1 MNINQIEEEIYGMI
15 NDLDDIPGYA
25 SKEPENEYS
34 HNKKTIY
41 DSNNFS
47 SLNNIGEVNN
57 NFSDSNTK
65 ISYTDVMQYQ
75 LKSKKTKIAPR
86 SSLQFKLG
94 PPYQPQHHHMSVYSL
109 NSGLKV
115 TPILTARIDRGFD
128 NVQDNWI
135 GYKRNYF
142 TSVASFLMYSDDLI
156 TVDDFI
162 QDKYYVKINGVKK
175 EILYFATRLV
185 ASCCEDNKEMNLVQH
200 TAKRDKGPQIRPPIH
215 PIIPGILPS
224 HEVIRDASNIKND
237 SKKKKYDTDF
247 YLHKGK
253 LDLEDMDPNAII
265 HQYPADDIIKVARY
279 ERVQFCS
286 SINQKRPTNV
296 VKHFKLTTVLGA
308 VVLNDPL
315 KTFYGGDGLTSP
327 ILIDGQKTF
336 IPVIS
341 TNTPELIIRGRS
353 PSNYPPNMT
362 ESQVDQ
368 IICGDKSYKRL
379 FTERQSVVRKR
390 DKKGYVKKEKKRE
403 SIKCGKKITNP
414 PVLVSSR
421 PTTGNVT
428 NILSPMKES
437 KMGDVGMEEARL
449 EDEGVKSLQDEGIQ
463 FMLGDCNDTGEI
475 EKLIY
480 EHIIKDNEQEKDGED
495 CKDESKDI
503 DDELLLDMDKFEN
516 DKLNKHNA
524 FKDYTYGLMKEDK
537 GETFLMGQYDGLLEE
552 GIPEK
557 SEALVKKDYMNMELY
572 DYFNY
577 GGLDEEESKL
587 GYVGEGVYGFEGFD
601 DMIDVK
607 NMSPRRSGEG
617 IMNRYKMVDEK
628 NYGEEAKPR
637 SMRDDGEISFDKCD
651 IGDVNIQKEM
661 FGNTNLGDSMD
672 CLF

>member
-1 MNINQIEEEIYGMI
+1 MDINQLEDEFYGMI
-15 NDLDDIPGYA
+15 NDLEEIPLYTP
-25 SKEPENEYS
+25 KEPENDYS
-34 HNKKTIY
+34 HNKKTVY
-41 DSNNFS
+41 D
-47 SLNNIGEVNN
+47 NN
-57 NFSDSNTK
+57 NFLTSNKIGGTSNDFSDTNTK

-75 LKSKKTKIAPR
+75 MKSRKTKIAPR

-94 PPYQPQHHHMSVYSL
+94 PPYQPQQHHVSVYSL
-109 NSGLKV
+109 NDGSEV

-142 TSVASFLMYSDDLI
+142 TSVASFQMYGDDLI
-156 TVDDFI
+156 TVEDFI
-162 QDKYYVKINGVKK
+162 QDKYYVKINGIKR

-215 PIIPGILPS
+215 PIIPGILPT
-224 HEVIRDASNIKND
+224 HEIIRDASNIKND

-253 LDLEDMDPNAII
+253 LDLEEIDPNAII

-327 ILIDGQKTF
+327 TLIDGQKTF

-341 TNTPELIIRGRS
+341 TDTPELIIRGRS

-362 ESQVDQ
+362 ENGVNQ

-379 FTERQSVVRKR
+379 FTERQSVARKR
-390 DKKGYVKKEKKRE
+390 EKKGYVKKPKKRE
-403 SIKCGKKITNP
+403 SIKSAKKITNP

-437 KMGDVGMEEARL
+437 KMEEARL
-449 EDEGVKSLQDEGIQ
+449 EDEGMRSVQDEGIQ

-480 EHIIKDNEQEKDGED
+480 EHIIRDNEEGKNGDEW
-495 CKDESKDI
+495 KNESKDI

-516 DKLNKHNA
+516 DKMNKHNGVA
-524 FKDYTYGLMKEDK
+524 NDAYGLLKEEK
-537 GETFLMGQYDGLLEE
+537 GETFIMGQYDRIVDESMG
-552 GIPEK
+552 EK
-557 SEALVKKDYMNMELY
+557 ETSVKQDYMNMDLY

-577 GGLDEEESKL
+577 GIDAEESKL
-587 GYVGEGVYGFEGFD
+587 DIGEGVYGFEGFD
-601 DMIDVK
+601 DLH
-607 NMSPRRSGEG
+607 NMMPVRNEG
-617 IMNRYKMVDEK
+617 MMNRYKMVEEK
-628 NYGEEAKPR
+628 GYGEEAKPR
-637 SMRDDGEISFDKCD
+637 SMRMDADMSFDKCNL
-651 IGDVNIQKEM
+651 GDMSVQKEM
-661 FGNTNLGDSMD
+661 FGKTNLGDTMD

>member
-1 MNINQIEEEIYGMI
+1 MDINQLEDEFYGMI
-15 NDLDDIPGYA
+15 NDLEEIPLYTP
-25 SKEPENEYS
+25 KEPENDYS
-34 HNKKTIY
+34 HNKKTVY
-41 DSNNFS
+41 D
-47 SLNNIGEVNN
+47 NN
-57 NFSDSNTK
+57 NFLTSNKIGGTSNDFSDTNTK

-75 LKSKKTKIAPR
+75 MKSRKTKIAPR

-94 PPYQPQHHHMSVYSL
+94 PPYQPQQHHVSVYSL
-109 NSGLKV
+109 NDGSEV

-142 TSVASFLMYSDDLI
+142 TSVASFQMYGDDLI
-156 TVDDFI
+156 TVEDFI
-162 QDKYYVKINGVKK
+162 QDKYYVKINGIKR

-215 PIIPGILPS
+215 PIIPGILPT
-224 HEVIRDASNIKND
+224 HEIIRDASNIKND

-253 LDLEDMDPNAII
+253 LDLEEIDPNAII

-327 ILIDGQKTF
+327 TLIDGQKTF

-341 TNTPELIIRGRS
+341 TDTPELIIRGRS

-362 ESQVDQ
+362 ENSVNQM
-368 IICGDKSYKRL
+368 ICGDKSYKRL
-379 FTERQSVVRKR
+379 FTERQSVARKR
-390 DKKGYVKKEKKRE
+390 EKKGFVKKPKKRE
-403 SIKCGKKITNP
+403 SIKSAKKITNP

-421 PTTGNVT
+421 PTTGNIT
-428 NILSPMKES
+428 NISSPMKES
-437 KMGDVGMEEARL
+437 KMEEARL
-449 EDEGVKSLQDEGIQ
+449 EDEGVRSVQDEGIQ

-480 EHIIKDNEQEKDGED
+480 EHIIRDNEEGKDGDEW
-495 CKDESKDI
+495 KNESKDI

-516 DKLNKHNA
+516 DKMNKHNGVA
-524 FKDYTYGLMKEDK
+524 NDAYGLLKEEK
-537 GETFLMGQYDGLLEE
+537 GETFIMGQYDRIVDESIG
-552 GIPEK
+552 EK
-557 SEALVKKDYMNMELY
+557 EISVKQDYMNMDLY

-577 GGLDEEESKL
+577 GIDAEESKL
-587 GYVGEGVYGFEGFD
+587 DIGEGVYGFEGFD
-601 DMIDVK
+601 DLH
-607 NMSPRRSGEG
+607 NMMPVRNEG
-617 IMNRYKMVDEK
+617 IMNRYKMVEEK
-628 NYGEEAKPR
+628 GYGEEAKPR
-637 SMRDDGEISFDKCD
+637 SMRMDADMSFDKCD
-651 IGDVNIQKEM
+651 LGDMSVQKEM
-661 FGNTNLGDSMD
+661 FGKTNLGDTMD

>member
-1 MNINQIEEEIYGMI
+1 MENNQFDDEFFGMMNELEGIPLYTPEEPQ
-15 NDLDDIPGYA
+15 ND
-25 SKEPENEYS
+25 YS
-34 HNKKTIY
+34 HNKKTVYESNHFLTSNKIGGTIN
-41 DSNNFS
+41 DS
-47 SLNNIGEVNN
+47 
-57 NFSDSNTK
+57 SDSNTK

-94 PPYQPQHHHMSVYSL
+94 PPYQPQHHHVSVYSG
-109 NSGLKV
+109 NDGSEV

-128 NVQDNWI
+128 NVHDNWI

-142 TSVASFLMYSDDLI
+142 TSVASFQIYDEDLT
-156 TVDDFI
+156 TVEEFI
-162 QDKYYVKINGVKK
+162 QNKYYVMINGFKM

-215 PIIPGILPS
+215 PIIPGVLPS
-224 HEVIRDASNIKND
+224 HEIIRDASNIKND

-253 LDLEDMDPNAII
+253 IDLEEIDPNAII

-315 KTFYGGDGLTSP
+315 KTIYEGYGLSSP
-327 ILIDGQKTF
+327 TLIDGQKTF

-341 TNTPELIIRGRS
+341 TDTPELIIRGRS

-362 ESQVDQ
+362 ESRVDQ
-368 IICGDKSYKRL
+368 MVCGDKSYQRL
-379 FTERQSVVRKR
+379 FTDRQSVTRKR
-390 DKKGYVKKEKKRE
+390 VKKGYVKKERKRE
-403 SIKCGKKITNP
+403 SIKSGKKITNP

-428 NILSPMKES
+428 NILSPMKEN
-437 KMGDVGMEEARL
+437 KMDEAML
-449 EDEGVKSLQDEGIQ
+449 EDECVSSEQHDGIQ

-480 EHIIKDNEQEKDGED
+480 KHIIKDNEEGNEGEKW
-495 CKDESKDI
+495 KDESKDI

-516 DKLNKHNA
+516 DKMNRHIRATNDA
-524 FKDYTYGLMKEDK
+524 YGLMKEEK
-537 GETFLMGQYDGLLEE
+537 RESFIVGEYDRLLEE
-552 GIPEK
+552 DVGQKEK
-557 SEALVKKDYMNMELY
+557 SAKKCYMNMDVY

-577 GGLDEEESKL
+577 GIDAEESKL
-587 GYVGEGVYGFEGFD
+587 DIGEGLYGFEGFED
-601 DMIDVK
+601 IN
-607 NMSPRRSGEG
+607 NMTHMRGEG
-617 IMNRYKMVDEK
+617 IMNRYKMVEEK
-628 NYGEEAKPR
+628 GYGEEAKPR
-637 SMRDDGEISFDKCD
+637 SMRMDADMRSDKCD
-651 IGDVNIQKEM
+651 LGDISVQNEM
-661 FGNTNLGDSMD
+661 FGKTKLGDTLD

>member
-1 MNINQIEEEIYGMI
+1 MNINQLEDEFYGMM
-15 NDLDDIPGYA
+15 NDLGSIPLYTP
-25 SKEPENEYS
+25 KEPENDYS

-41 DSNNFS
+41 NSNNFVIS
-47 SLNNIGEVNN
+47 DKIGGTNNE
-57 NFSDSNTK
+57 FSDSNTK
-65 ISYTDVMQYQ
+65 ISYTDVVQYQ

-94 PPYQPQHHHMSVYSL
+94 PPYQPQHHHVSVYSL
-109 NSGLKV
+109 NDGSEV

-142 TSVASFLMYSDDLI
+142 TSVASFQMYGDDLI
-156 TVDDFI
+156 TVEDFI
-162 QDKYYVKINGVKK
+162 QNNYYVNINGGKK

-224 HEVIRDASNIKND
+224 HEIIRDASNIKND

-253 LDLEDMDPNAII
+253 LNLEEINPNAII

-327 ILIDGQKTF
+327 TLIDGQKTF

-341 TNTPELIIRGRS
+341 TDTPELIIRGRS

-362 ESQVDQ
+362 ENRVDQ
-368 IICGDKSYKRL
+368 IWCADKSYKRL
-379 FTERQSVVRKR
+379 FTERPPVARKR
-390 DKKGYVKKEKKRE
+390 DKKGYVKKDKKRE
-403 SIKCGKKITNP
+403 SIKSGKKITNP

-421 PTTGNVT
+421 PTTGNIT

-437 KMGDVGMEEARL
+437 KMEEAVL
-449 EDEGVKSLQDEGIQ
+449 DDECVKSVQDEKIQ
-463 FMLGDCNDTGEI
+463 FMLNDCNDTGEI

-480 EHIIKDNEQEKDGED
+480 EHIMKDNEEGKEGEEWRN
-495 CKDESKDI
+495 ESKDI

-516 DKLNKHNA
+516 DKINRHNGVA
-524 FKDYTYGLMKEDK
+524 DDAYGLMKEEK
-537 GETFLMGQYDGLLEE
+537 GESFIMGQYNRILDE
-552 GIPEK
+552 GMGPKET
-557 SEALVKKDYMNMELY
+557 SVNEDYMNMDLY

-577 GGLDEEESKL
+577 GIDAEESKL
-587 GYVGEGVYGFEGFD
+587 DICEGVYGFEKFD
-601 DMIDVK
+601 DINNMLPVK
-607 NMSPRRSGEG
+607 NEG
-617 IMNRYKMVDEK
+617 IMNRYKMVEEK
-628 NYGEEAKPR
+628 GHGEEAKPR
-637 SMRDDGEISFDKCD
+637 SMRMDADISFDKYDLGD
-651 IGDVNIQKEM
+651 ISVQKEM
-661 FGNTNLGDSMD
+661 FSKTNLGDTMD

>member
-1 MNINQIEEEIYGMI
+1 MDINQLEDEFYGMI
-15 NDLDDIPGYA
+15 NDLEEIPLYTP
-25 SKEPENEYS
+25 KEPENDYS
-34 HNKKTIY
+34 HNKKTVY
-41 DSNNFS
+41 D
-47 SLNNIGEVNN
+47 NN
-57 NFSDSNTK
+57 NFLTSNKIGGTSNDFSDTNTK

-75 LKSKKTKIAPR
+75 MKSRKTKIAPR

-94 PPYQPQHHHMSVYSL
+94 PPYQPQQHHVSVYSL
-109 NSGLKV
+109 NDGSEV

-142 TSVASFLMYSDDLI
+142 TSVASFQMYGDDLI
-156 TVDDFI
+156 TVEDFI
-162 QDKYYVKINGVKK
+162 QDKYYVKINGIKR

-215 PIIPGILPS
+215 PIIPGILPT
-224 HEVIRDASNIKND
+224 HEIIRDASNIKND

-253 LDLEDMDPNAII
+253 LDLEEIDPNAII

-327 ILIDGQKTF
+327 SLIDGQKTF
-336 IPVIS
+336 IPLIS
-341 TNTPELIIRGRS
+341 TDTPELIIRGRS

-362 ESQVDQ
+362 ENSVNQM
-368 IICGDKSYKRL
+368 ICGDKSYKRL
-379 FTERQSVVRKR
+379 FTERQSVARKR
-390 DKKGYVKKEKKRE
+390 EKKGYVKKPKKRE
-403 SIKCGKKITNP
+403 SIKSAKKITNP

-421 PTTGNVT
+421 PTTGNIT
-428 NILSPMKES
+428 NISSPMKES
-437 KMGDVGMEEARL
+437 KMEEARL
-449 EDEGVKSLQDEGIQ
+449 EDEGVRSVQDEGIQ

-480 EHIIKDNEQEKDGED
+480 EHIIRDNEEGKDGDEW
-495 CKDESKDI
+495 KNESKDI

-516 DKLNKHNA
+516 DNMNKHNGVA
-524 FKDYTYGLMKEDK
+524 NDAYGPLKEEK
-537 GETFLMGQYDGLLEE
+537 GETFIMGQYDRIVDESIG
-552 GIPEK
+552 EK
-557 SEALVKKDYMNMELY
+557 EISVKQDYMNMDLY

-577 GGLDEEESKL
+577 GIDAEESKL
-587 GYVGEGVYGFEGFD
+587 DIGEGVYGFEGFD
-601 DMIDVK
+601 DLH
-607 NMSPRRSGEG
+607 NMMPVRNEG
-617 IMNRYKMVDEK
+617 IMNRYKMVEEK
-628 NYGEEAKPR
+628 GYGEGAKPR
-637 SMRDDGEISFDKCD
+637 SMRMDGDVSFDKCNL
-651 IGDVNIQKEM
+651 GDMSVQKEM
-661 FGNTNLGDSMD
+661 FGKTNLGDTMD